1 MFAVRGGRLVRNR
14 ISAPDLLDV
23 RRVVRSLTFS
33 DGGDGNQSPG
43 GSVSNHTLS
52 HRAFSTLVAAT
63 IATLLGCASGKSKD
77 TMAAHPDY
85 SRGDSVAMANEGKSL
100 EDLFAGKFP
109 GVTVL
114 RAEGGGLQIL
124 IRGGNNSFY
133 GSSEPLYIVDDTP
146 LGPGSRGIVFLA
158 PQDIQK
164 IEVLKNPADV
174 AIYGVRGG
182 NGVIKITTRRPG
194 R

>member
-1 MFAVRGGRLVRNR
+1 M
-14 ISAPDLLDV
+14 
-23 RRVVRSLTFS
+23 
-33 DGGDGNQSPG
+33 
-43 GSVSNHTLS
+43 SNHTLS
-52 HRAFSTLVAAT
+52 YRAVLALVAVSLACAT
-63 IATLLGCASGKSKD
+63 GKSARTTD
-77 TMAAHPDY
+77 AHPEY
-85 SRGDSVAMANEGKSL
+85 ASVGDSVAKANEGKSL

-124 IRGGNNSFY
+124 IRGGTNTFY
-133 GSSEPLYIVDDTP
+133 GSNEPLYIVDDTP

-158 PQDIQK
+158 PQDIEK

>member
-1 MFAVRGGRLVRNR
+1 M
-14 ISAPDLLDV
+14 
-23 RRVVRSLTFS
+23 
-33 DGGDGNQSPG
+33 
-43 GSVSNHTLS
+43 SNHTLS

>member
-1 MFAVRGGRLVRNR
+1 M
-14 ISAPDLLDV
+14 
-23 RRVVRSLTFS
+23 
-33 DGGDGNQSPG
+33 
-43 GSVSNHTLS
+43 SNHTLS
-52 HRAFSTLVAAT
+52 CRALLALVAVSVACAT
-63 IATLLGCASGKSKD
+63 GKSARTTD
-77 TMAAHPDY
+77 AHPEY
-85 SRGDSVAMANEGKSL
+85 ASVGDSVAKANEGKSL

-124 IRGGNNSFY
+124 IRGGNNTFY
-133 GSSEPLYIVDDTP
+133 GSNEPLYIVDDTP

-158 PQDIQK
+158 PQDIEK
-164 IEVLKNPADV
+164 IEVLKNPADI